1 MGRKLGDIN
10 SIIIKQAPINS
21 AIIKQAII
29 YLIFIDFFIGNFYRF
44 FSLYFYTDATGTYLN
59 AHITRTYGF
68 WTCIGLTKII

>member
-29 YLIFIDFFIGNFYRF
+29 YLIFIDFFYWQF
-44 FSLYFYTDATGTYLN
+44 L
-59 AHITRTYGF
+59 
-68 WTCIGLTKII
+68 